1 MSCFVFYSMKRR
13 IKISMLC
20 RWLFS
25 MMFSIIMLIDES
37 VNGGNMTSE
46 SIGKFMCELR
56 KEIGMTQK
64 EMANKL
70 GVSDKT
76 ISKWETGVSQT

>member
-1 MSCFVFYSMKRR
+1 
-13 IKISMLC
+13 
-20 RWLFS
+20 